1 MKLDD
6 LPEPAFEGEIATDE
20 LFVDGENPNEMT
32 DEKFGLLVDCIR
44 KRGWVGGPIVTDT
57 DGLIADGEHRWRAAK
72 ELGLTDVPVVQV
84 DFEDDAERRLYRQ
97 ELNKISGTHDRT
109 RDAIDYDAI
118 LKGGRNDELQE
129 LARAAE
135 EDLDDIL
142 AELERDRS
150 VPPAYEYDVD
160 HSVYFEDAVDGIR
173 TRLDDDSVDAVVT
186 DPPYGMAFHE
196 GSNTDAHDTG
206 DRVKAWDAI
215 DGDQS
220 VDDAVEL
227 IDDVTAQA
235 ARVLKPGGHA
245 YFFCDWRGI
254 DAVKPVVDR
263 HLDVKNV
270 ITWDKESM
278 GIGDNTNNWGYSTEF
293 IIFATTEDDRPR
305 RLEHAQR
312 NLLEYPRPVR
322 TEYEH
327 PTQKPVGLISNL
339 VTQAT
344 DPGGLVLDPFMGSG
358 TTAVAAVDLDRE
370 YIGFEIDREN
380 YAQSSNAAS
389 PKPSAR
395 ENQATTTG
403 PRTPPLDQT
412 AARIPTHKPMSS
424 DTTTDDTE
432 RTPETDAD
440 IPTIDAALTNFPTLA
455 TPGAEVPAE
464 VEVSN
469 LAWDTIY
476 DNFVRANQGFY
487 ELPSRVRDAV
497 EGEVENAGYELLG
510 LAGFGLDV
518 DTSDTVH
525 EMTLHVVLTG
535 RDDVGA
541 GGGDD

>member
-6 LPEPAFEGEIATDE
+6 LPEPAFEGDVAVDD

-32 DEKFGLLVDCIR
+32 DEKFGLLVDRIR

-57 DGLIADGEHRWRAAK
+57 DGLIADGEHRWRAAQ
-72 ELGLTDVPVVQV
+72 ELGLDEVPVVQV

-129 LARAAE
+129 LVRAAE

-150 VPPAYEYDVD
+150 VRPAYEYEVD
-160 HSVYFEDAVDGIR
+160 HQVFFEDAVDGIR
-173 TRLDDDSVDAVVT
+173 SRLAEDSVDAVVA

-196 GSNTDAHDTG
+196 GSNPDAHETG

-227 IDDVTAQA
+227 IDDVFAQV
-235 ARVLKPGGHA
+235 ARVLRPGGHA
-245 YFFCDWRGI
+245 YIFCDWRAI
-254 DAVKPVVDR
+254 DAVKPVVAR
-263 HLDVKNV
+263 SLDVKNV

-293 IIFATTEDDRPR
+293 IIFETTEGDRPR

-344 DPGGLVLDPFMGSG
+344 DPGDLVLDPFMGSG
-358 TTAVAAVDLDRE
+358 TTAVAAIDLDRE
-370 YIGFEIDREN
+370 YVGFEIDQDH
-380 YAQSSNAAS
+380 YAPVIERRIAEALG
-389 PKPSAR
+389 AR
-395 ENQATTTG
+395 KATDG
-403 PRTPPLDQT
+403 E
-412 AARIPTHKPMSS
+412 A
-424 DTTTDDTE
+424 TE
-432 RTPETDAD
+432 
-440 IPTIDAALTNFPTLA
+440 DAAPRPDGGTHN
-455 TPGAEVPAE
+455 GA
-464 VEVSN
+464 
-469 LAWDTIY
+469 
-476 DNFVRANQGFY
+476 
-487 ELPSRVRDAV
+487 
-497 EGEVENAGYELLG
+497 
-510 LAGFGLDV
+510 
-518 DTSDTVH
+518 
-525 EMTLHVVLTG
+525 
-535 RDDVGA
+535 
-541 GGGDD
+541 